1 MAATPLVAA
10 AVAPRT
16 EHSPADHHR
25 KIMRSR
31 SLSNR
36 EQRPPANKKVK
47 LMTSPSQQ
55 APKPKGAAKFAD
67 MPKTIVGEG
76 GFPIADAAL
85 GKIAQTTASAGQQTE
100 DCTGSAKEA
109 TKVKAIRQ
117 TLSEQFDIEILL
129 KHRELRLIEQEIA
142 KTQVCIEQ
150 LRRCTLIPYHAEV
163 SLDPVASGEKSAD
176 TGCPE
181 FAPPHWTITN
191 GPYTRHY
198 QQWLLPDP
206 KFDGYGPEGPPQALQ
221 RGGKSLRSQGIHDSN
236 QSYTVTGRP
245 QRQSAAK
252 VQQRGASATVCTFNR
267 SDGQLVRMEC
277 RDCQRSNFSSA
288 QGFINH
294 CRIAHQREY
303 SSHDAAAFDCGVVI
317 DETAEQPLVSPSL
330 ATPLD
335 GPSRNTRQTQP
346 NPFNTPYTSFGSSRR
361 SSVMENGSMPDLI
374 IPTTPVPVM
383 PRLVTPKATSNAGQ
397 RKNGGRR
404 ATMTT
409 PKTQD
414 LEKEGLLKRKKI
426 RVNLQQM
433 VTEVKSGRINWD
445 DESGSE
451 IEAGAGD
458 KAGKLGTDLDT
469 PMSDALVSPGPQEEG
484 AVALVEPG
492 NKKGAA
498 ILAMN
503 VAFPRSSGSM
513 RPAASE
519 TATVLPSMG
528 TRVPAVASLQA
539 KPASKRKNDLSF
551 YDRMGLDG
559 ACDSGTSSS
568 DEDDGYRSDAEEEI
582 MEAERSP
589 PLSDGGRI
597 PGPIH
602 NHDGLRYGKG
612 PHTLPPLTFQAV
624 SPPVSPTDTREMELE
639 PTAPS
644 HQQQQVTALC
654 QPTPTSPGLSRQVR
668 FVMPNARKI
677 GNNNPS
683 GVLENGLAKMKFAN
697 AGTIKKHGGFN
708 GVMEGR
714 RVS

>member
-47 LMTSPSQQ
+47 LMASPSQQ
-55 APKPKGAAKFAD
+55 APKPEGTAMFAD
-67 MPKTIVGEG
+67 MPKGIVGEG
-76 GFPIADAAL
+76 GCPIADAAP

-100 DCTGSAKEA
+100 DCTGSTKEA
-109 TKVKAIRQ
+109 AKIKAIRQ

-150 LRRCTLIPYHAEV
+150 LRRCALIPYHAEV
-163 SLDPVASGEKSAD
+163 SLDPTASGEKSTD

-221 RGGKSLRSQGIHDSN
+221 RGGKSLRSQGMHDSN

-252 VQQRGASATVCTFNR
+252 VQQRGASAAVCTFNR

-317 DETAEQPLVSPSL
+317 DETMEQPLVSPSL
-330 ATPLD
+330 TTPVD

-346 NPFNTPYTSFGSSRR
+346 NPFNTPYSSFGSSRR
-361 SSVMENGSMPDLI
+361 SSVMENSSMPDLI
-374 IPTTPVPVM
+374 IPTTPVPVT
-383 PRLVTPKATSNAGQ
+383 PKLVTPKVASNAGQ

-404 ATMTT
+404 AAMTT

-426 RVNLQQM
+426 KVNLQQM
-433 VTEVKSGRINWD
+433 VTEVKSGMINWD

-451 IEAGAGD
+451 AEAGTS
-458 KAGKLGTDLDT
+458 GKVGRQNLNVDT
-469 PMSDALVSPGPQEEG
+469 PMLDSPVGPSLEKSV
-484 AVALVEPG
+484 VASVEAE
-492 NKKGAA
+492 NKPSTAN
-498 ILAMN
+498 IAMN
-503 VAFPRSSGSM
+503 VSFPRSNGAM
-513 RPAASE
+513 RPAVSE
-519 TATVLPSMG
+519 TIPVPPSMG

-539 KPASKRKNDLSF
+539 EPASKKDEISF
-551 YDRMGLDG
+551 YDRMGIDG

-568 DEDDGYRSDAEEEI
+568 DEDDGYKSDAEEET
-582 MEAERSP
+582 MEVERSP
-589 PLSDGGRI
+589 SLSDGGRI
-597 PGPIH
+597 PEPVL
-602 NHDGLRYGKG
+602 NPEGLRYGKG

-624 SPPVSPTDTREMELE
+624 SPPVSPTNSREMEVV
-639 PTAPS
+639 PTIPA
-644 HQQQQVTALC
+644 HQEQQVTALC

-668 FVMPNARKI
+668 FVMPSVRKI

-708 GVMEGR
+708 GVIEGR

>member
-55 APKPKGAAKFAD
+55 APKPEGTAVFAD
-67 MPKTIVGEG
+67 MPRGIVGEG
-76 GFPIADAAL
+76 
-85 GKIAQTTASAGQQTE
+85 AQTTSSAGQQTK
-100 DCTGSAKEA
+100 DCTGSAKDA
-109 TKVKAIRQ
+109 AKIKAIRQ

-163 SLDPVASGEKSAD
+163 SLDPVAPGEKSTD

-206 KFDGYGPEGPPQALQ
+206 KFDGYGPEGPPQAVQ
-221 RGGKSLRSQGIHDSN
+221 RGGKSLRSQGMHDSS

-317 DETAEQPLVSPSL
+317 DEAIEQPLISPGPT
-330 ATPLD
+330 TPLD

-346 NPFNTPYTSFGSSRR
+346 NPFNTPYASFGSSRR
-361 SSVMENGSMPDLI
+361 SSVMENSSMPDLI
-374 IPTTPVPVM
+374 IPTTPVPVT
-383 PRLVTPKATSNAGQ
+383 PKLVTPRAAPTIGQ
-397 RKNGGRR
+397 RKGGGRR
-404 ATMTT
+404 AAMTT

-414 LEKEGLLKRKKI
+414 LEKEGLLKRKNI
-426 RVNLQQM
+426 SVNLQRM
-433 VTEVKSGRINWD
+433 VTEVKSGMINWD
-445 DESGSE
+445 DDSGSE
-451 IEAGAGD
+451 AEAGAGD
-458 KAGKLGTDLDT
+458 KTRKQGMNVDAPMLDA
-469 PMSDALVSPGPQEEG
+469 PVGPGLRG
-484 AVALVEPG
+484 GGVVESAEAE
-492 NKKGAA
+492 NKPSTT
-498 ILAMN
+498 IIAMN
-503 VAFPRSSGSM
+503 VAFPRSSGAM
-513 RPAASE
+513 RPAVSENAS
-519 TATVLPSMG
+519 VPPPKG

-539 KPASKRKNDLSF
+539 GPTSKKNGLSF
-551 YDRMGLDG
+551 YGRMGLDG

-568 DEDDGYRSDAEEEI
+568 DEDDGYKSDAEEEM
-582 MEAERSP
+582 MEVERSP
-589 PLSDGGRI
+589 PLSDEGRI
-597 PGPIH
+597 PGSVPEPS
-602 NHDGLRYGKG
+602 GLRYGKG

-624 SPPVSPTDTREMELE
+624 SPPVSPTNTREMELV
-639 PTAPS
+639 PTIPA
-644 HQQQQVTALC
+644 HQEQQVTALC

-668 FVMPNARKI
+668 FVMPSARKV
-677 GNNNPS
+677 GSNNPG